1 VTRTDLAAIR
11 AGEHRTTRA
20 TVYCLC
26 DALEAVLDLADRKS
40 EDENPWGLAQ
50 ILFAKS
56 VIVAVDGVP
65 LK

>member
-1 VTRTDLAAIR
+1 MTRADLAAIR
-11 AGEHRTTRA
+11 AGEHKTTRA
-20 TVYCLC
+20 TVNCLC
-26 DALEAVLDLADRKS
+26 DALEAVLDLADRQGD
-40 EDENPWGLAQ
+40 DENPWGLAQ